1 MSLTGWLRDYV
12 FVPLR
17 MGLRDW
23 GRAGLALS
31 VSVNMLLI
39 ALWHGFRSNYLLFGA
54 INAAYL
60 VIDVLSAPHRKRY
73 YKNHGVAA
81 KIAAFAGPVLTY
93 HLVAVADVFF
103 RAATFGAGVKVLAGL
118 ASGTAAIGEGIA
130 AAAAPPNHHAWA
142 ALPFAAL
149 AVAGDSLRRRWN
161 ASPAS
166 IDARW
171 LRWSAY
177 AATTVACV
185 FVVMMMLAV
194 RRESTPFVYEN
205 F

>member
-1 MSLTGWLRDYV
+1 MPEAAVEPDGRVERAVLVHEQERELGLERLGVLR
-12 FVPLR
+12 R
-17 MGLRDW
+17 RE
-23 GRAGLALS
+23 
-31 VSVNMLLI
+31 
-39 ALWHGFRSNYLLFGA
+39 
-54 INAAYL
+54 
-60 VIDVLSAPHRKRY
+60 
-73 YKNHGVAA
+73 VAA
-81 KIAAFAGPVLTY
+81 
-93 HLVAVADVFF
+93 
-103 RAATFGAGVKVLAGL
+103 KVLAGL